1 MIEVLAAMEA
11 LNSAI
16 ERRTAEIDRIRVQ
29 IEALSEQWLQCTD
42 PALEAKLQQRIA
54 LLQQQYDR
62 LEEARTQLEGSLADM
77 AAAAAQPQ
85 PGPTP
90 QAELLTAKGVMLTA
104 VPPIAVRGSP
114 RRSNSKTKG
123 AQRRTYSEL
132 RSWPKFKEAMDAL
145 LDSLDDTTR
154 RYRGIILPGPAL
166 STKFN
171 AAADESEVRG
181 PMSLVSLIPNAVAED
196 MGLSMELVGGGSNRS
211 ASCIDWV
218 VRKRAA
224 EMQLALGSTP
234 PRHER
239 LDVQVCSDRIFGGLE
254 IKGDWQWDLQ
264 EGEDPAM
271 LPPERKV
278 ALEPA
283 FQQLFG
289 DMVMDEVPVGMIS
302 RHNVCT
308 LVQRPRDVRDK
319 ALIVSPAIGLGQML
333 LACLLLLKLAH
344 ERQDWKPDLSRDLV
358 PPTPTEGMDAGR
370 SDSSPHQGHDPGSG
384 QAAPGAAAGEADG
397 GQPPAKRHK
406 ADAPG
411 AQGKSGPGPGP
422 ACARAELVVVDAGS
436 SGSNG
441 SRANHGAP
449 DTQGAF
455 ASPACHSHTQLPL
468 YSFASVGFTGRVIGA
483 TRYGKVLQGA
493 VGGVPAAIKVFDPRF
508 RGAAEAMHHE
518 WRVYEHLGSKGA
530 QGACAPRLLLAGEL
544 YHTGALFLALSDEGR
559 PLLDQGVLGAA
570 EREELRKAVRGLH
583 AAGVLHGDLRRA
595 NCVCSEGGVV
605 KLVDFE
611 ASSILP
617 LEGEDLGM
625 VVALKDAEMAA
636 VDAL

>member
-1 MIEVLAAMEA
+1 M
-11 LNSAI
+11 
-16 ERRTAEIDRIRVQ
+16 
-29 IEALSEQWLQCTD
+29 
-42 PALEAKLQQRIA
+42 
-54 LLQQQYDR
+54 
-62 LEEARTQLEGSLADM
+62 
-77 AAAAAQPQ
+77 
-85 PGPTP
+85 
-90 QAELLTAKGVMLTA
+90 
-104 VPPIAVRGSP
+104 
-114 RRSNSKTKG
+114 
-123 AQRRTYSEL
+123 
-132 RSWPKFKEAMDAL
+132 
-145 LDSLDDTTR
+145 
-154 RYRGIILPGPAL
+154 
-166 STKFN
+166 
-171 AAADESEVRG
+171 
-181 PMSLVSLIPNAVAED
+181 
-196 MGLSMELVGGGSNRS
+196 
-211 ASCIDWV
+211 
-218 VRKRAA
+218 
-224 EMQLALGSTP
+224 
-234 PRHER
+234 
-239 LDVQVCSDRIFGGLE
+239 
-254 IKGDWQWDLQ
+254 
-264 EGEDPAM
+264 
-271 LPPERKV
+271 
-278 ALEPA
+278 
-283 FQQLFG
+283 
-289 DMVMDEVPVGMIS
+289 GMIS
-302 RHNVCT
+302 RHNVCM

-483 TRYGKVLQGA
+483 TRYGKVLQVRACRVPFHAQACVSSVLCCVAHLAPCISCHGSCLGHLGSPPSAALCGWGKQGA

-625 VVALKDAEMAA
+625 VVALKDAEVAA